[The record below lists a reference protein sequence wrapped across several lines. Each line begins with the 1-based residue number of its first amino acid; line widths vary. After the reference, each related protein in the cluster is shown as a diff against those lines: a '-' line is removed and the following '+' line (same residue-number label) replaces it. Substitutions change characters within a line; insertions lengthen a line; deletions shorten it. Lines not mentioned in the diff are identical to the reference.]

1 VSVGHLRK
9 RVRRAV
15 QPAAWRVQRRWPVV
29 RNRTDVLNF
38 LVAANGY
45 RTYLEI
51 GVRNPG
57 GNFSRVRVA
66 EKTGV
71 DPAATRG
78 AVDFAMTS
86 DDFFA
91 GLDAADADRFFDLV
105 FVDGLHVDE
114 QVERDIVNGLRHLSD
129 SGAVVVHDCN
139 PTARDAQTNAP
150 SRALWLGTVWKAWAK
165 LRSTRPDL
173 AMAVVDV
180 DLGCG
185 VIMPGQQECY
195 PLAFESYDAL
205 DYAVLEGD
213 RRRLL
218 NLISA
223 REFMTRYSGQRP

>member
-1 VSVGHLRK
+1 
-9 RVRRAV
+9 
-15 QPAAWRVQRRWPVV
+15 
-29 RNRTDVLNF
+29 LNF

>member
-1 VSVGHLRK
+1 M
-9 RVRRAV
+9 

-57 GNFSRVRVA
+57 GNFARVRVA

>member
-1 VSVGHLRK
+1 M
-9 RVRRAV
+9 
-15 QPAAWRVQRRWPVV
+15 
-29 RNRTDVLNF
+29 NF

-57 GNFSRVRVA
+57 GNFARVRVA

-91 GLDAADADRFFDLV
+91 GLDAADAVRFFDLV

-150 SRALWLGTVWKAWAK
+150 GRALWLGTVWKAWAK

>member
-1 VSVGHLRK
+1 MSVGHLRK

-15 QPAAWRVQRRWPVV
+15 QPAAWRVQRRWPAV

-57 GNFSRVRVA
+57 GNFARVRVA

-78 AVDFAMTS
+78 AVDFAVTS

-91 GLDAADADRFFDLV
+91 GLDAADADRLFDLV

-139 PTARDAQTNAP
+139 PTTRDAQTTAP